1 MAIIGSLGTK
11 VVFQVSNNSFYS
23 GKGLGFL
30 GSYLNSKTG
39 NNGIIYKTIKNYQRQ
54 ASARWGTHEIIGQ
67 KPVME
72 FIGPGLEEIS
82 FDIYFSTDCGTSPQ
96 EELKNLRKLRNEGEI
111 VPFILGDGPVLDNWV
126 CVTDITEKGERADK
140 NGNLIAIEV
149 SITIKEYKLRQ
160 EELQQNANNGNKS
173 STTTSN

>member
-1 MAIIGSLGTK
+1 
-11 VVFQVSNNSFYS
+11 
-23 GKGLGFL
+23 
-30 GSYLNSKTG
+30 
-39 NNGIIYKTIKNYQRQ
+39 
-54 ASARWGTHEIIGQ
+54 
-67 KPVME
+67 ME

-82 FDIYFSTDCGTSPQ
+82 FDIYFSTDCGVDPQ
-96 EELKNLRKLRNEGEI
+96 EELKNLRKLRDEGEV